1 VGVQREARGLTG
13 MARPRDIEKSKDL
26 ARRAVEVLE
35 RHGLTVSAEHLAREL
50 DVKRPTLLYHFPT
63 HGHIVQAAL
72 AELLMEQAAFVEER
86 VAKHEHPIDRMYA
99 RLCAVH
105 DFHRG
110 RETRLL
116 FLTQAIA
123 VTAGG
128 RAAEIITTASELFA
142 NERRD
147 IVARIE
153 RGIEEGIVHPCDAK
167 ALVSLMRAVI
177 DGLTIQRV
185 VSPRTVPAVHEIFW
199 KTVLE
204 PLKRQEKKQEKKRK
218 K

>member
-1 VGVQREARGLTG
+1 
-13 MARPRDIEKSKDL
+13 MARPRDVEKSKVL

-35 RHGLTVSAEHLAREL
+35 RDGLTVSTEHLAREL

-63 HGHIVQAAL
+63 YGHIVQAAL
-72 AELLMEQAAFVEER
+72 AELLMEQAAFVEKR
-86 VAKHEHPIDRMYA
+86 VEEHAHPIDRMYA
-99 RLCAVH
+99 RLTAVH

-110 RETRLL
+110 QETRLL

-128 RAAEIITTASELFA
+128 RAAEILATASELFEGA
-142 NERRD
+142 RRD
-147 IVARIE
+147 MVARIE
-153 RGIEEGIVHPCDAK
+153 RGIEEGIVQPCDAK

-185 VSPRTVPAVHEIFW
+185 ISPRTVPAVHEMFW

-204 PLKRQEKKQEKKRK
+204 PLKRSKKEKKK
-218 K
+218 

>member
-1 VGVQREARGLTG
+1 
-13 MARPRDIEKSKDL
+13 MARPRDIEKTKDL

-35 RHGLTVSAEHLAREL
+35 RDGLTISAEQLAREL

-63 HGHIVQAAL
+63 HSHIVQAAL
-72 AELLMEQAAFVEER
+72 AELLMEQAAFVEKR
-86 VAKHEHPIDRMYA
+86 VEEHEHPIDRMYA

-116 FLTQAIA
+116 FLTQALA
-123 VTAGG
+123 VTAGA
-128 RAAEIITTASELFA
+128 RAAEILTTASDMFEGA
-142 NERRD
+142 RRD
-147 IVARIE
+147 MVARVE

-167 ALVSLMRAVI
+167 ALVSLVRAVI

-185 VSPRTVPAVHEIFW
+185 VSPRTVPGVHEIFW

-204 PLKRQEKKQEKKRK
+204 PLKNEKNEKKKRK
-218 K
+218 P

>member
-1 VGVQREARGLTG
+1 
-13 MARPRDIEKSKDL
+13 MARPRDFEKAREI

-35 RHGLTVSAEHLAREL
+35 REGLTISTEHLARAL
-50 DVKRPTLLYHFPT
+50 DIKRPTLLYHFPT
-63 HGHIVQAAL
+63 YSHIVQAAL
-72 AELLMEQAAFVEER
+72 AELLMEQAAFVEKR
-86 VAKHEHPIDRMYA
+86 VEEHEHPIDRIYA
-99 RLCAVH
+99 RLTAVN
-105 DFHRG
+105 DFHEG

-123 VTAGG
+123 VTAGA
-128 RAAEIITTASELFA
+128 RAAEIITSASDLFEGA
-142 NERRD
+142 RQEM
-147 IVARIE
+147 VTRIE

-167 ALVSLMRAVI
+167 ALVALLRAVI

-185 VSPRTVPAVHEIFW
+185 VSPRTVPAVHEMFW

-204 PLKRQEKKQEKKRK
+204 PLKTKKRK

>member
-1 VGVQREARGLTG
+1 

-26 ARRAVEVLE
+26 ARRAVDVLE
-35 RHGLTVSAEHLAREL
+35 RDGLTVSAEHLAREL

-72 AELLMEQAAFVEER
+72 AELLMEQAVFVEQR
-86 VAKHEHPIDRMYA
+86 VEKHEHPIDRMHA
-99 RLCAVH
+99 RLVAVN
-105 DFHRG
+105 DFHKG

-128 RAAEIITTASELFA
+128 RAAEIITTASDLFEGA
-142 NERRD
+142 RREM
-147 IVARIE
+147 VARVE

-167 ALVSLMRAVI
+167 ALVSLLRAVV

-185 VSPRTVPAVHEIFW
+185 VSPRTVPAVHEMFW

-204 PLKRQEKKQEKKRK
+204 PLKNTSKRPPGKKRN
-218 K
+218 

>member
-1 VGVQREARGLTG
+1 
-13 MARPRDIEKSKDL
+13 MARPRDIEKSMDL

-35 RHGLTVSAEHLAREL
+35 RDGLTISTEHLAREL
-50 DVKRPTLLYHFPT
+50 DIKRPTLLYHFPT
-63 HGHIVQAAL
+63 YSHIVQAAL
-72 AELLMEQAAFVEER
+72 AELLMEQAAFVEKR
-86 VAKHEHPIDRMYA
+86 VEQHEHPIDRMYA
-99 RLCAVH
+99 RLTAV
-105 DFHRG
+105 DEFHRG

-128 RAAEIITTASELFA
+128 RAAEIITSASDLFEGA
-142 NERRD
+142 RRD
-147 IVARIE
+147 MVDRIE

-167 ALVSLMRAVI
+167 ALVSLLRAVV

-185 VSPRTVPAVHEIFW
+185 VSPRSVPAVHEMFW

-204 PLKRQEKKQEKKRK
+204 PLKTKKRK

>member
-1 VGVQREARGLTG
+1 
-13 MARPRDIEKSKDL
+13 MARPRDIERTKDL

-35 RHGLTVSAEHLAREL
+35 RDGLTVSTEHLARAL

-63 HGHIVQAAL
+63 YGHIVQAAL
-72 AELLMEQAAFVEER
+72 AELLMEQAAFVEKR
-86 VAKHEHPIDRMYA
+86 VDEHDHPIDRMYA
-99 RLCAVH
+99 RLTAVH
-105 DFHRG
+105 EFHRG

-128 RAAEIITTASELFA
+128 RAAEILSAASELFEGA
-142 NERRD
+142 RKD
-147 IVARIE
+147 MVVRIE

-167 ALVSLMRAVI
+167 ALVSLLRAVV
-177 DGLTIQRV
+177 DGLSIQRV

-199 KTVLE
+199 STVLE
-204 PLKRQEKKQEKKRK
+204 PLKRSKKEKKK
-218 K
+218 

>member
-1 VGVQREARGLTG
+1 
-13 MARPRDIEKSKDL
+13 MARPREVEKSKDL
-26 ARRAVEVLE
+26 ARRAVEILE
-35 RHGLTVSAEHLAREL
+35 RDGLTISTEQLARAL

-63 HGHIVQAAL
+63 YGHIVQAAL
-72 AELLMEQAAFVEER
+72 AELLLEQAAFVESR
-86 VAKHEHPIDRMYA
+86 VEEHGHPIDRLYA
-99 RLCAVH
+99 RLVAVH

-110 RETRLL
+110 QETRLL

-128 RAAEIITTASELFA
+128 RAAEILTTASELFEGA
-142 NERRD
+142 RRD
-147 IVARIE
+147 MVARVE

-185 VSPRTVPAVHEIFW
+185 ISPRTVPAVHDIFW

-204 PLKRQEKKQEKKRK
+204 PLKRSKKEKKK
-218 K
+218 